1 VNFSD
6 DLRKHAGTRGDQ
18 RESTAIFSKFSIVQ
32 ANPPSL
38 SVNNVSILSIAII
51 VERLHARVAR
61 VRKSRRQARV
71 LTRGYHKELAFRTAI
86 NSSNF
91 DYILICATKLRRI
104 HDCRVQN
111 GQCDAARV
119 ASCTAGAVGPA
130 LAAEQQPEAP
140 AVLPWRRAQPA
151 DAQPAA
157 AAAVRSRAGRRG

>member
-61 VRKSRRQARV
+61 DRKSRRQARV

-104 HDCRVQN
+104 LIVESRMDSAMPR
-111 GQCDAARV
+111 AR
-119 ASCTAGAVGPA
+119 A
-130 LAAEQQPEAP
+130 
-140 AVLPWRRAQPA
+140 
-151 DAQPAA
+151 PAA
-157 AAAVRSRAGRRG
+157 ARGRARLLHNNALWLFNGWDRAI